1 MNFVLLI
8 FSNVF
13 ISRKFAKISSLMDLK
28 FFKKSKS
35 TLIFLIV
42 FSAISIPVFYHL
54 VKVDKKLKI
63 YNPADVNPSL
73 VHQSIKHITKDHRI
87 ADFELINQNGEVIT
101 NKNYKNK
108 IYVADFFFTRCTNI
122 CIAMAYNMSE
132 LQEFYK
138 NDDDMMFLSHSVTP
152 TIDSVSVLREY
163 ANNKGVIDAKWN
175 VTTGSKKH
183 IYELARKSYLAVI
196 EDGDGGENDFI
207 HTEQFVLIDK
217 QRRIRGFYDGTEKK
231 DMDKLKKDVA
241 LLKEEYTI
249 E

>member
-1 MNFVLLI
+1 
-8 FSNVF
+8 
-13 ISRKFAKISSLMDLK
+13 MDFK

-42 FSAISIPVFYHL
+42 FSAVSLPVFYHL
-54 VKVDKKLKI
+54 LKSDKKLKV
-63 YNPADVNPSL
+63 YSPADVNPSL
-73 VHQSIKHITKDHRI
+73 VDASIKHITKDHTI
-87 ADFELINQNGEVIT
+87 ANFELTNQNGDIIT
-101 NKNYKNK
+101 NKNYENK

-138 NDDDMMFLSHSVTP
+138 NDDDVMFLSHSVTP
-152 TIDSVSVLREY
+152 NIDSVSVLKEY
-163 ANNKGVIDAKWN
+163 AINKGVIDSKWN

-183 IYELARKSYLAVI
+183 IYELARKSYFAVI

-217 QRRIRGFYDGTEKK
+217 ERRIRGFYDGTEKK
-231 DMDKLKKDVA
+231 DMVKLKEDVA
-241 LLKEEYTI
+241 LLKEEYSTK
-249 E
+249 